1 MNSTLSLPCDG
12 SCTVLVSLFLPSIS
26 KSTKSF
32 PSEFPQFLT
41 SADTETGL
49 FGQASAGSIIRR
61 DSLMSCS
68 AKDDSVGEAAGLDV
82 GEVNGEIEPSGD
94 DVSPGVGATV
104 DDGAGVKVDEGDS
117 EGKVGLGDE
126 A

>member
-1 MNSTLSLPCDG
+1 VNSTLSLPCGG

-41 SADTETGL
+41 SADTETRL
-49 FGQASAGSIIRR
+49 LGQASAGSIIRR

-68 AKDDSVGEAAGLDV
+68 AKDDSMGESAGLDV
-82 GEVNGEIEPSGD
+82 GEVDGEIEPSGD
-94 DVSPGVGATV
+94 DVSPGVGATG
-104 DDGAGVKVDEGDS
+104 DDGAGENVDGGDL
-117 EGKVGLGDE
+117 EGK
-126 A
+126 